1 MNVEALLADVDQL
14 IAEAPVVE
22 RTEWCRQAIRRME
35 AMQFVIRLIVKALE
49 EEQDPT

>member
-14 IAEAPVVE
+14 IADAPTIE

-35 AMQFVIRLIVKALE
+35 AMQLVIRLVVAALNDHQE
-49 EEQDPT
+49 TP